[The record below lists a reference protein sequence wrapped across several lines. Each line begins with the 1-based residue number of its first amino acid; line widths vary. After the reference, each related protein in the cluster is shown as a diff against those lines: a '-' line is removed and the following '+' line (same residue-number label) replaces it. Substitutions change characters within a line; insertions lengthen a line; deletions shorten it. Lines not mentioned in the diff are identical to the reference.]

1 MKTKQRFRSRQS
13 RLTHKAIPATIE
25 AAGDDAN
32 NSGLPAWQYKADGP
46 LLTVDEEIDLTN
58 RIRAGDERC
67 RQRMI
72 EANLRLVVSIARHY
86 NCRGMTFEDVVQEGI
101 LGLMAAINKFDPT
114 KGFRFSTYA
123 TYWIRQA
130 IVRAIEKQSRMI
142 RLPTYAYHAV
152 GKLERSQMELND
164 QFGRPATSEELSKV
178 TTLSVSTVE
187 ALLQSIQEPV
197 SLDVLLGEAEDY
209 TLGDLQLDG
218 DAPNPEVEAVNAAER
233 ESLNKVLGVLKPKE
247 RVVIENRYGLRD
259 GRVHSLKELA
269 DELNMSREG
278 IRHIETRA
286 LRKLRHAEG
295 LPVA

>member
-1 MKTKQRFRSRQS
+1 MRS
-13 RLTHKAIPATIE
+13 RLTSDETLTPQAQAESDHHSQPQPNGIP
-25 AAGDDAN
+25 
-32 NSGLPAWQYKADGP
+32 PWQYKADGP
-46 LLTVDEEIDLTN
+46 LLTVHEEIDLTG
-58 RIRAGDERC
+58 RIRRGDERA
-67 RQRMI
+67 RERMI

-101 LGLMAAINKFDPT
+101 LGLMSAINKFDPT

-152 GKLERSQMELND
+152 GKLERSSMQLSD
-164 QFGRPATSEELSKV
+164 KLGRQPTSEELAAE
-178 TTLSVSTVE
+178 TTLSVSTVN

-209 TLGDLQLDG
+209 TLGDLQLDSEAQ
-218 DAPNPEVEAVNAAER
+218 DPEDYALQTADR
-233 ESLNKVLGVLKPKE
+233 ENLARILGVLKPKE
-247 RVVIENRYGLRD
+247 RTVIENRYGLRD
-259 GRVHSLKELA
+259 GRVRSLKELA
-269 DELNMSREG
+269 KELNMSREG

-286 LRKLRHAEG
+286 LRKLRHAVG
-295 LPVA
+295 VN

>member
-1 MKTKQRFRSRQS
+1 MLSSPCGPSRRPSRRWTRPFRR
-13 RLTHKAIPATIE
+13 
-25 AAGDDAN
+25 
-32 NSGLPAWQYKADGP
+32 
-46 LLTVDEEIDLTN
+46 
-58 RIRAGDERC
+58 GDERA
-67 RQRMI
+67 RERMI
-72 EANLRLVVSIARHY
+72 EANLRLVVSVARHY

-101 LGLMAAINKFDPT
+101 IGLMAAINKFDPN

-152 GKLERSQMELND
+152 GKLERSSMTLAD
-164 QFGRPATSEELSKV
+164 RLGRQPTSEELAKE
-178 TTLSVSTVE
+178 TTLSVSTVN

-209 TLGDLQLDG
+209 TLGDLQLDA
-218 DAPNPEVEAVNAAER
+218 DAADPEER
-233 ESLNKVLGVLKPKE
+233 ALQASDRENLARILEVLKPKE
-247 RVVIENRYGLRD
+247 RAVIENRYGLRD

-269 DELNMSREG
+269 DELHMSREG

-286 LRKLRHAEG
+286 LRKLRHAVG
-295 LPVA
+295 AGIN

>member
-1 MKTKQRFRSRQS
+1 MECRYEVVEDTMRRISE
-13 RLTHKAIPATIE
+13 PE
-25 AAGDDAN
+25 AEAHPQPT
-32 NSGLPAWQYKADGP
+32 GLPPWQYKADGP
-46 LLTVDEEIDLTN
+46 LLTVHEEIELTG
-58 RIRAGDERC
+58 RIRSGDERA
-67 RQRMI
+67 RERMI

-152 GKLERSQMELND
+152 GKLERTQMTLQD
-164 QFGRPATSEELSKV
+164 RLGRQPTSEELASE
-178 TTLSVSTVE
+178 TTLSVSTVN

-209 TLGDLQLDG
+209 TLGDLQLDTEAA
-218 DAPNPEVEAVNAAER
+218 DPEER
-233 ESLNKVLGVLKPKE
+233 ALQASDRENLARILEVLKPKE
-247 RVVIENRYGLRD
+247 RAVIENRYGLRD

-269 DELNMSREG
+269 EELNMSREG

-286 LRKLRHAEG
+286 LRKLRHAVG
-295 LPVA
+295 VN

>member
-1 MKTKQRFRSRQS
+1 MPQRQIDGPKPSS
-13 RLTHKAIPATIE
+13 ATPHQQDHF
-25 AAGDDAN
+25 GTAN
-32 NSGLPAWQYKADGP
+32 ALPPWHYKADGP
-46 LLTVDEEIDLTN
+46 LLTVQEEIDLAN
-58 RIRAGDERC
+58 RIHSGDERA
-67 RQRMI
+67 RERMI

-101 LGLMAAINKFDPT
+101 LGLMSAINKFDPT

-152 GKLERSQMELND
+152 GKLERSTMQLSD
-164 QFGRPATSEELSKV
+164 RLGRQPTAEELARETS
-178 TTLSVSTVE
+178 LSVSTVN

-209 TLGDLQLDG
+209 TLGDLQLDT
-218 DAPNPEVEAVNAAER
+218 EAQDPQDCALQSADR
-233 ESLNKVLGVLKPKE
+233 DSLARMLAVLKPKE
-247 RVVIENRYGLRD
+247 RAVIENRYGLRD
-259 GRVHSLKELA
+259 GRIRSLKELA
-269 DELNMSREG
+269 KELNMSREG

-286 LRKLRHAEG
+286 LRKLRHAVG
-295 LPVA
+295 ANA

>member
-1 MKTKQRFRSRQS
+1 MQS
-13 RLTHKAIPATIE
+13 RFSSEETFAPQPTPQPEPDHHPLPTGIP
-25 AAGDDAN
+25 
-32 NSGLPAWQYKADGP
+32 PWQYKADGP
-46 LLTVDEEIDLTN
+46 LLTVHEEISLTQ
-58 RIRAGDERC
+58 RIRSGDERA
-67 RQRMI
+67 RERMI

-101 LGLMAAINKFDPT
+101 LGLMSAINKFDPT

-152 GKLERSQMELND
+152 GKLERSSMQLSD
-164 QFGRPATSEELSKV
+164 KLGRQPTSEELAV
-178 TTLSVSTVE
+178 ETTLSVSTVN

-209 TLGDLQLDG
+209 TLGDLQLDA
-218 DAPNPEVEAVNAAER
+218 DAQDPEDQALQTADR
-233 ESLNKVLGVLKPKE
+233 ENLTRILGVLKPKE
-247 RVVIENRYGLRD
+247 RTVIENRYGLRD
-259 GRVHSLKELA
+259 GRVRSLKELA
-269 DELNMSREG
+269 KELNMSREG

-286 LRKLRHAEG
+286 LRKLRHAVG
-295 LPVA
+295 V

>member
-1 MKTKQRFRSRQS
+1 MQS
-13 RLTHKAIPATIE
+13 RYPTEETFTPQPQSE
-25 AAGDDAN
+25 PEPVPQQN
-32 NSGLPAWQYKADGP
+32 GLPPWQYKADGP
-46 LLTVDEEIDLTN
+46 LLTVHEEISLTQ
-58 RIRAGDERC
+58 RIRTGDERA
-67 RQRMI
+67 RERMI

-101 LGLMAAINKFDPT
+101 LGLMSAINKFDPS

-152 GKLERSQMELND
+152 GKLERSSMQLSD
-164 QFGRPATSEELSKV
+164 RLGRQPTSEELAAE
-178 TTLSVSTVE
+178 TTLSVSTVN

-209 TLGDLQLDG
+209 TLGDLQLDSEAQ
-218 DAPNPEVEAVNAAER
+218 DPEDYALQTADR
-233 ESLNKVLGVLKPKE
+233 ENLTRILAVLKPKE
-247 RVVIENRYGLRD
+247 RTVIENRYGLRD
-259 GRVHSLKELA
+259 GRVRSLKELA
-269 DELNMSREG
+269 KELNMSREG

-286 LRKLRHAEG
+286 LRKLRHAVG
-295 LPVA
+295 VN

>member
-1 MKTKQRFRSRQS
+1 MRSRYS
-13 RLTHKAIPATIE
+13 SDEGPTTHSQPEPDHHSQNGIP
-25 AAGDDAN
+25 
-32 NSGLPAWQYKADGP
+32 PWQYKADGP
-46 LLTVDEEIDLTN
+46 LLTVTEEIELTE
-58 RIRAGDERC
+58 RIRRGDERA
-67 RQRMI
+67 RERMI

-101 LGLMAAINKFDPT
+101 LGLMSAINKFDPT

-152 GKLERSQMELND
+152 GKLERSSMQLSD
-164 QFGRPATSEELSKV
+164 KLGRQPTSEELASE
-178 TTLSVSTVE
+178 TTLSVSTVN

-209 TLGDLQLDG
+209 TLGDLQLDAEAQ
-218 DAPNPEVEAVNAAER
+218 DPEDHALQAADR
-233 ESLNKVLGVLKPKE
+233 ENLTRILGVLKPKE
-247 RVVIENRYGLRD
+247 RTVIENRYGLRD
-259 GRVHSLKELA
+259 GRVRSLKELA
-269 DELNMSREG
+269 QELNMSREG

-286 LRKLRHAEG
+286 LRKLRHAVG
-295 LPVA
+295 VN

>member
-1 MKTKQRFRSRQS
+1 MRTRYAADEPLPTSAPAPEPDP
-13 RLTHKAIPATIE
+13 AIQ
-25 AAGDDAN
+25 N
-32 NSGLPAWQYKADGP
+32 GLPPWQYKADGP
-46 LLTVDEEIDLTN
+46 LLTVREEIDLTK
-58 RIRAGDERC
+58 RIRGGDERC
-67 RQRMI
+67 RERMI

-86 NCRGMTFEDVVQEGI
+86 NCRGMTFEDVVQEAI
-101 LGLMAAINKFDPT
+101 LGLMSAINKFDPD

-152 GKLERSQMELND
+152 GKLERSSMQLSD
-164 QFGRPATSEELSKV
+164 KLGRQPTSEELAV
-178 TTLSVSTVE
+178 ETTLSVSTVN

-209 TLGDLQLDG
+209 TLGDLQLDA
-218 DAPNPEVEAVNAAER
+218 DAQDPEESALQSADR
-233 ESLNKVLGVLKPKE
+233 ENLARILGVLKPKE

-259 GRVHSLKELA
+259 GRVRSLKELA
-269 DELNMSREG
+269 KELNMSREG

-286 LRKLRHAEG
+286 LRKLRHAVG
-295 LPVA
+295 VN

>member
-1 MKTKQRFRSRQS
+1 MQS
-13 RLTHKAIPATIE
+13 RYSSEETFAPQPPPQPEPEHHPQPTGIP
-25 AAGDDAN
+25 
-32 NSGLPAWQYKADGP
+32 PWQYKADGP
-46 LLTVDEEIDLTN
+46 LLTVQEEITLTE
-58 RIRAGDERC
+58 RIRSGDERA
-67 RQRMI
+67 RERMI

-101 LGLMAAINKFDPT
+101 LGLMSAINKFDPT

-152 GKLERSQMELND
+152 GKLERSSMQLSD
-164 QFGRPATSEELSKV
+164 KLGRQPTSEELAV
-178 TTLSVSTVE
+178 ETTLSVSTVN

-209 TLGDLQLDG
+209 TLGDLQLDA
-218 DAPNPEVEAVNAAER
+218 DAQDPEDYALQTADR
-233 ESLNKVLGVLKPKE
+233 ENLTRILGVLKPKE

-259 GRVHSLKELA
+259 GRVRSLKELA
-269 DELNMSREG
+269 KELNMSREG

-286 LRKLRHAEG
+286 LRKLRHAVG
-295 LPVA
+295 VN

>member
-1 MKTKQRFRSRQS
+1 MRSRYSSDETPSTPAPPEPDHHSQNG
-13 RLTHKAIPATIE
+13 IP
-25 AAGDDAN
+25 
-32 NSGLPAWQYKADGP
+32 PWQYKADGP
-46 LLTVDEEIDLTN
+46 LLTVTEEIELTE
-58 RIRAGDERC
+58 RIRRGDERA
-67 RQRMI
+67 RERMI

-101 LGLMAAINKFDPT
+101 LGLMSAINKFDPT

-152 GKLERSQMELND
+152 GKLERSSMQLSD
-164 QFGRPATSEELSKV
+164 KLGRQPTSEELAV
-178 TTLSVSTVE
+178 ETTLSVSTVN

-209 TLGDLQLDG
+209 TLGDLQLDAEAQ
-218 DAPNPEVEAVNAAER
+218 DPEDYALQTADR
-233 ESLNKVLGVLKPKE
+233 ENLTRILGVLKPKE
-247 RVVIENRYGLRD
+247 RTVIENRYGLRD
-259 GRVHSLKELA
+259 GRVRSLKELA
-269 DELNMSREG
+269 QELNMSREG

-286 LRKLRHAEG
+286 LRKLRHAVG
-295 LPVA
+295 VN

>member
-1 MKTKQRFRSRQS
+1 MMQTRYPSDETFTPQQHAESEPSPQP
-13 RLTHKAIPATIE
+13 TGIP
-25 AAGDDAN
+25 
-32 NSGLPAWQYKADGP
+32 PWQYKADGP
-46 LLTVDEEIDLTN
+46 LLTVHEEISLTN
-58 RIRAGDERC
+58 RIRGGDERA
-67 RQRMI
+67 RERMI

-101 LGLMAAINKFDPT
+101 LGLMSAINKFDPT

-152 GKLERSQMELND
+152 GKLERSHMQLSD
-164 QFGRPATSEELSKV
+164 KLGRQPTSEELAAE
-178 TTLSVSTVE
+178 TTLSVSTVN

-209 TLGDLQLDG
+209 TLGDLQLDA
-218 DAPNPEVEAVNAAER
+218 DAQDPEDYALQSADR
-233 ESLNKVLGVLKPKE
+233 ENLSRILAVLKPKE

-259 GRVHSLKELA
+259 GRVRSLKELA
-269 DELNMSREG
+269 KELNMSREG

-286 LRKLRHAEG
+286 LRKLRHAVG
-295 LPVA
+295 VN

>member
-1 MKTKQRFRSRQS
+1 MRTRYAADEPLPTSAPAPEPDP
-13 RLTHKAIPATIE
+13 AIQ
-25 AAGDDAN
+25 N
-32 NSGLPAWQYKADGP
+32 GLPPWQYKADGP
-46 LLTVDEEIDLTN
+46 LLTVREEIDLTK
-58 RIRAGDERC
+58 RIRGGDERC
-67 RQRMI
+67 RERMI

-101 LGLMAAINKFDPT
+101 LGLMSAINKFDPD

-152 GKLERSQMELND
+152 GKLERSSMQLSD
-164 QFGRPATSEELSKV
+164 KLGRQPTSEELAV
-178 TTLSVSTVE
+178 ETTLSVSTVN

-209 TLGDLQLDG
+209 TLGDLQLDA
-218 DAPNPEVEAVNAAER
+218 DAQDPEESALQSADR
-233 ESLNKVLGVLKPKE
+233 ENLARILGVLKPKE

-259 GRVHSLKELA
+259 GRVRSLKELA
-269 DELNMSREG
+269 KELNMSREG

-286 LRKLRHAEG
+286 LRKLRHAVG
-295 LPVA
+295 VN

>member
-1 MKTKQRFRSRQS
+1 MRSRFSSDENLISQPPPES
-13 RLTHKAIPATIE
+13 DIQAQQNGIP
-25 AAGDDAN
+25 
-32 NSGLPAWQYKADGP
+32 PWHYKADGP
-46 LLTVDEEIDLTN
+46 LLTVQEEIDLTE
-58 RIRAGDERC
+58 RIRGGDEKARE
-67 RQRMI
+67 RMI

-101 LGLMAAINKFDPT
+101 LGLMAAINKFDPS

-152 GKLERSQMELND
+152 GKLERSSMVLSD
-164 QFGRPATSEELSKV
+164 KLGRQPTSEELAAE
-178 TTLSVSTVE
+178 TTLSVSTVN

-209 TLGDLQLDG
+209 TLGDLQLDS
-218 DAPNPEVEAVNAAER
+218 EAQDPQDYALQAADR
-233 ESLNKVLGVLKPKE
+233 ENLTRILSVLKPKE
-247 RVVIENRYGLRD
+247 RTVIENRYGLRD
-259 GRVHSLKELA
+259 GRVRSLKELA
-269 DELNMSREG
+269 QELNMSREG

-286 LRKLRHAEG
+286 LRKLRHAVG
-295 LPVA
+295 VN

>member
-1 MKTKQRFRSRQS
+1 MRSRYS
-13 RLTHKAIPATIE
+13 SEEGPTTHSQPEPDHHSQNGIP
-25 AAGDDAN
+25 
-32 NSGLPAWQYKADGP
+32 PWQYKADGP
-46 LLTVDEEIDLTN
+46 LLTVTEEIELTE
-58 RIRAGDERC
+58 RIRRGDERA
-67 RQRMI
+67 RERMI

-101 LGLMAAINKFDPT
+101 LGLMSAINKFDPT

-152 GKLERSQMELND
+152 GKLERSSMQLSD
-164 QFGRPATSEELSKV
+164 KLGRQPTSEELASE
-178 TTLSVSTVE
+178 TTLSVSTVN

-209 TLGDLQLDG
+209 TLGDLQLDAEAQ
-218 DAPNPEVEAVNAAER
+218 DPEDHALQAADR
-233 ESLNKVLGVLKPKE
+233 ENLTRILGVLKPKE
-247 RVVIENRYGLRD
+247 RTVIENRYGLRD
-259 GRVHSLKELA
+259 GRVRSLKELA
-269 DELNMSREG
+269 QELNMSREG

-286 LRKLRHAEG
+286 LRKLRHAVG
-295 LPVA
+295 VN

>member
-1 MKTKQRFRSRQS
+1 MRSRYASDEPLPTQAQPEAD
-13 RLTHKAIPATIE
+13 HHAQPQNAGIP
-25 AAGDDAN
+25 
-32 NSGLPAWQYKADGP
+32 PWQYKADGP
-46 LLTVDEEIDLTN
+46 LLTVHEEIDLTL
-58 RIRAGDERC
+58 RIRSGDERC
-67 RQRMI
+67 RERMI

-101 LGLMAAINKFDPT
+101 LGLMSAINKFDPT

-152 GKLERSQMELND
+152 GKLERSSMQLSD
-164 QFGRPATSEELSKV
+164 KLGRQPTSEELAV
-178 TTLSVSTVE
+178 ETTLSVSTVN

-209 TLGDLQLDG
+209 TLGDLQLDA
-218 DAPNPEVEAVNAAER
+218 DALDPEESALQAADR
-233 ESLNKVLGVLKPKE
+233 ENLARILGVLKPKE
-247 RVVIENRYGLRD
+247 RTVIENRYGLRD
-259 GRVHSLKELA
+259 GRVRSLKELA
-269 DELNMSREG
+269 QELNMSREG

-286 LRKLRHAEG
+286 LRKLRHAVG
-295 LPVA
+295 VN

>member
-1 MKTKQRFRSRQS
+1 MECRYEVVEETMRRIS
-13 RLTHKAIPATIE
+13 E
-25 AAGDDAN
+25 AEPEQHPQPT
-32 NSGLPAWQYKADGP
+32 GLPPWQYKADGP
-46 LLTVDEEIDLTN
+46 LLTVSEEIELTG
-58 RIRAGDERC
+58 RIRNGDERA
-67 RQRMI
+67 RERMI

-152 GKLERSQMELND
+152 GKLERSQMTLQD
-164 QFGRPATSEELSKV
+164 RLGRQPTSEELASE
-178 TTLSVSTVE
+178 TTLSVSTVN

-209 TLGDLQLDG
+209 TLGDLQLDA
-218 DAPNPEVEAVNAAER
+218 DAADPEER
-233 ESLNKVLGVLKPKE
+233 ALQASDRENLARILEVLKPKE
-247 RVVIENRYGLRD
+247 RAVIENRYGLRD

-269 DELNMSREG
+269 EELNMSREG

-286 LRKLRHAEG
+286 LRKLRHAVG
-295 LPVA
+295 VN

>member
-1 MKTKQRFRSRQS
+1 MILKERFAKK
-13 RLTHKAIPATIE
+13 HKVIPSTIDSG
-25 AAGDDAN
+25 GDDIH
-32 NSGLPAWQYKADGP
+32 SGLPPWQYKADGP
-46 LLTVDEEIDLTN
+46 LLTVEEEIDLTV
-58 RIRAGDERC
+58 RIRQGESRC

-101 LGLMAAINKFDPT
+101 LGLMAAINKFDPE

-164 QFGRPATSEELSKV
+164 RFGRPATSEELAEV
-178 TTLSVSTVE
+178 TTLSVSTVD

-209 TLGDLQLDG
+209 TLGDLQLDAE
-218 DAPNPEVEAVNAAER
+218 APDPQQEALVTAER
-233 ESLNKVLGVLKPKE
+233 ENLNRVLSILKPKE
-247 RVVIENRYGLRD
+247 RIVIENRYGLRD

-269 DELNMSREG
+269 EELKMSREG

-295 LPVA
+295 VVAA

>member
-1 MKTKQRFRSRQS
+1 MRTRYSS
-13 RLTHKAIPATIE
+13 EEGLTPQTEPE
-25 AAGDDAN
+25 AEHHLQQN
-32 NSGLPAWQYKADGP
+32 GLPPWHYKADGP
-46 LLTVDEEIDLTN
+46 LLTVHQEIDLTQ
-58 RIRAGDERC
+58 RIRGGDEGARE
-67 RQRMI
+67 RMI

-152 GKLERSQMELND
+152 GKLERSSMQLSD
-164 QFGRPATSEELSKV
+164 KLGRQPTSEELAAE
-178 TTLSVSTVE
+178 TTLSVSTVN

-209 TLGDLQLDG
+209 TLGDLQLDSEAQ
-218 DAPNPEVEAVNAAER
+218 DPEDYALQTADR
-233 ESLNKVLGVLKPKE
+233 ENLTRILGVLKPKE
-247 RVVIENRYGLRD
+247 RTVIENRYGLRD

-269 DELNMSREG
+269 EELNMSREG

-286 LRKLRHAEG
+286 LRKLRHAVG
-295 LPVA
+295 VN

>member
-1 MKTKQRFRSRQS
+1 MRARSTVEGKS
-13 RLTHKAIPATIE
+13 
-25 AAGDDAN
+25 AAGAATELEN
-32 NSGLPAWQYKADGP
+32 PAHQNGLPPWQYKADGP
-46 LLTVDEEIDLTN
+46 LLTVEQEKSLTFQ
-58 RIRAGDERC
+58 IRAGNEQARE
-67 RQRMI
+67 RMI

-101 LGLMAAINKFDPT
+101 LGLMSAINKFDPD

-152 GKLERSQMELND
+152 GKLERSNMQLSD
-164 QFGRPATSEELSKV
+164 KLGRQPTSEELAAE
-178 TTLSVSTVE
+178 TTLSVSTVN

-209 TLGDLQLDG
+209 TLGDLQLDSEAQ
-218 DAPNPEVEAVNAAER
+218 DPEDYALQSADR
-233 ESLNKVLGVLKPKE
+233 ESLGRILGVLKPKE
-247 RVVIENRYGLRD
+247 RKVIENRYGLSD
-259 GRVHSLKELA
+259 GRVRSLKELA
-269 DELNMSREG
+269 KELNMSREG

-286 LRKLRHAEG
+286 LRKLRHAVG
-295 LPVA
+295 VG

>member
-1 MKTKQRFRSRQS
+1 MRTRYSPEDGLTPQS
-13 RLTHKAIPATIE
+13 EPE
-25 AAGDDAN
+25 AEHHLQQN
-32 NSGLPAWQYKADGP
+32 GLPPWHYKADGP
-46 LLTVDEEIDLTN
+46 LLTVHEEIDLTN
-58 RIRAGDERC
+58 RIRGGDERA
-67 RQRMI
+67 RERMI

-152 GKLERSQMELND
+152 GKLERSSMQLSD
-164 QFGRPATSEELSKV
+164 KLGRQPTSEELAV
-178 TTLSVSTVE
+178 ETTLSVSTVN

-209 TLGDLQLDG
+209 TLGDLQLDAEAQ
-218 DAPNPEVEAVNAAER
+218 DPEDHALQAADR
-233 ESLNKVLGVLKPKE
+233 ENLTRILGVLKPKE
-247 RVVIENRYGLRD
+247 RTVIENRYGLRD

-269 DELNMSREG
+269 EELNMSREG

-286 LRKLRHAEG
+286 VR
-295 LPVA
+295 

>member
-1 MKTKQRFRSRQS
+1 MPSRVSDEQ
-13 RLTHKAIPATIE
+13 HPATRHSE
-25 AAGDDAN
+25 PDN
-32 NSGLPAWQYKADGP
+32 NGLPPWQYKADGP
-46 LLTVDEEIDLTN
+46 LLTVQEEIDLTL

-67 RQRMI
+67 RERMI

-101 LGLMAAINKFDPT
+101 LGLMSAINKFDPS

-152 GKLERSQMELND
+152 GKLERSSMQLSD
-164 QFGRPATSEELSKV
+164 KLGRQPTPEELAAE
-178 TTLSVSTVE
+178 TTLSVSTVN

-209 TLGDLQLDG
+209 TLGDLQLDA
-218 DAPNPEVEAVNAAER
+218 DAQDPEDYALQTADR
-233 ESLNKVLGVLKPKE
+233 ENLARILGVLKPKE

-259 GRVHSLKELA
+259 GRVRSLKELA
-269 DELNMSREG
+269 KELNMSREG

-286 LRKLRHAEG
+286 LRKLRHAVG
-295 LPVA
+295 AN

>member
-1 MKTKQRFRSRQS
+1 MRSRYAS
-13 RLTHKAIPATIE
+13 DEPLTPQPQPEADHHAQHLNNGIP
-25 AAGDDAN
+25 
-32 NSGLPAWQYKADGP
+32 PWQYKADGP
-46 LLTVDEEIDLTN
+46 LLTVQEEIDLTN
-58 RIRAGDERC
+58 RIRSGDERA
-67 RQRMI
+67 RERMI

-101 LGLMAAINKFDPT
+101 LGLMSAINKFDPT

-152 GKLERSQMELND
+152 GKLERSSMQLSD
-164 QFGRPATSEELSKV
+164 KLGRQPTSEELAV
-178 TTLSVSTVE
+178 ETTLSVSTVN

-209 TLGDLQLDG
+209 TLGDLQLDA
-218 DAPNPEVEAVNAAER
+218 DAQDPEESALQSADR
-233 ESLNKVLGVLKPKE
+233 ENLARILGVLKPKE
-247 RVVIENRYGLRD
+247 RTVIENRYGLRD
-259 GRVHSLKELA
+259 GRVRSLKELA
-269 DELNMSREG
+269 QELNMSREG

-286 LRKLRHAEG
+286 LRKLRHAVG
-295 LPVA
+295 VN

>member
-1 MKTKQRFRSRQS
+1 MECRYEVVEDTMRRISE
-13 RLTHKAIPATIE
+13 PE
-25 AAGDDAN
+25 AEAHPQPT
-32 NSGLPAWQYKADGP
+32 GLPPWQYKADGP
-46 LLTVDEEIDLTN
+46 LLTVHEEIELTG
-58 RIRAGDERC
+58 RIRSGDERA
-67 RQRMI
+67 RERMI

-152 GKLERSQMELND
+152 GKLERTQMSLQD
-164 QFGRPATSEELSKV
+164 RLGRQPTSEELASE
-178 TTLSVSTVE
+178 TTLSVSTVN

-209 TLGDLQLDG
+209 TLGDLQLDTEAA
-218 DAPNPEVEAVNAAER
+218 DPEER
-233 ESLNKVLGVLKPKE
+233 ALQASDRENLARILEVLKPKE
-247 RVVIENRYGLRD
+247 RAVIENRYGLRD

-269 DELNMSREG
+269 EELNMSREG

-286 LRKLRHAEG
+286 LRKLRHAVG
-295 LPVA
+295 VN

>member
-1 MKTKQRFRSRQS
+1 
-13 RLTHKAIPATIE
+13 
-25 AAGDDAN
+25 
-32 NSGLPAWQYKADGP
+32 
-46 LLTVDEEIDLTN
+46 
-58 RIRAGDERC
+58 
-67 RQRMI
+67 MI

-101 LGLMAAINKFDPT
+101 LGLMSAINKFDPT

-152 GKLERSQMELND
+152 GKLERSSMQLSD
-164 QFGRPATSEELSKV
+164 KLGRQPTSEELAV
-178 TTLSVSTVE
+178 ETTLSVSTVN

-209 TLGDLQLDG
+209 TLGDLQLDA
-218 DAPNPEVEAVNAAER
+218 DAPDPEDHALQAADR
-233 ESLNKVLGVLKPKE
+233 ENLTRILGVLKPKE
-247 RVVIENRYGLRD
+247 RTVIENRYGLRD
-259 GRVHSLKELA
+259 GRVRSLKELA
-269 DELNMSREG
+269 KELNMSREG

-286 LRKLRHAEG
+286 LRKLRHAVG
-295 LPVA
+295 VN

>member
-1 MKTKQRFRSRQS
+1 MRTRYSTDEP
-13 RLTHKAIPATIE
+13 LTPQPHSEPDHHAQPAGIP
-25 AAGDDAN
+25 
-32 NSGLPAWQYKADGP
+32 PWQYKADGP
-46 LLTVDEEIDLTN
+46 LLTVQEEIELTE
-58 RIRAGDERC
+58 RIRGGDERA
-67 RQRMI
+67 RERMI

-101 LGLMAAINKFDPT
+101 LGLMSAINKFDPT

-152 GKLERSQMELND
+152 GKLERSSMQLSD
-164 QFGRPATSEELSKV
+164 KLGRQPTSEELAV
-178 TTLSVSTVE
+178 ETTLSVSTVN

-209 TLGDLQLDG
+209 TLGDLQLDA
-218 DAPNPEVEAVNAAER
+218 DAQDPEECALQAADR
-233 ESLNKVLGVLKPKE
+233 ENLTRILSVLKPKE
-247 RVVIENRYGLRD
+247 RTVIENRYGLRD

-269 DELNMSREG
+269 QELNMSREG

-286 LRKLRHAEG
+286 LRKLRHAVG
-295 LPVA
+295 SN

>member
-1 MKTKQRFRSRQS
+1 MRTRYAADEPLPTSAPS
-13 RLTHKAIPATIE
+13 PEPDPAIQ
-25 AAGDDAN
+25 N
-32 NSGLPAWQYKADGP
+32 GLPPWQYKADGP
-46 LLTVDEEIDLTN
+46 LLTVREEIDLTK
-58 RIRAGDERC
+58 RIRGGDERC
-67 RQRMI
+67 RERMI

-101 LGLMAAINKFDPT
+101 LGLMSAINKFDPD

-152 GKLERSQMELND
+152 GKLERSSMQLSD
-164 QFGRPATSEELSKV
+164 KLGRQPTSEELAV
-178 TTLSVSTVE
+178 ETTLSVSTVN

-209 TLGDLQLDG
+209 TLGDLQLDA
-218 DAPNPEVEAVNAAER
+218 DAQDPEESALQSADR
-233 ESLNKVLGVLKPKE
+233 ENLARILGVLKPKE

-259 GRVHSLKELA
+259 GRVRSLKELA
-269 DELNMSREG
+269 KELNMSREG

-286 LRKLRHAEG
+286 LRKLRHAVG
-295 LPVA
+295 VN